1 MRETVYK
8 NECGEQE
15 SIVAT
20 ILVIHGPNMD
30 ALGTR
35 EPDVYGS
42 QTLDDINDLI
52 SREAE
57 SLGCSVRIVQSNHEG
72 VIVDAIGEARESAA
86 VIVINPAA
94 FTHTSVAIF
103 DALKATG
110 VPTVE
115 VHMSNIYAREPMRR
129 NLVTTGA
136 VTGQICGFG
145 AGSYVLGI
153 HAAASL
159 AEAES

>member
-1 MRETVYK
+1 
-8 NECGEQE
+8 
-15 SIVAT
+15 VAT

-42 QTLDDINDLI
+42 QTLDEVNALI
-52 SREAE
+52 TEEAK

-72 VIVDAIGEARESAA
+72 VIVDAIGAARDSADA
-86 VIVINPAA
+86 IVINPAA
-94 FTHTSVAIF
+94 FTHTSVAIL
-103 DALKATG
+103 DALKAVG
-110 VPTVE
+110 IPTVE
-115 VHMSNIYAREPMRR
+115 VHMSNVCAREPVRR
-129 NLVTTGA
+129 KLVTTAA

-153 HAAASL
+153 RAAASL
-159 AEAES
+159 AEADS